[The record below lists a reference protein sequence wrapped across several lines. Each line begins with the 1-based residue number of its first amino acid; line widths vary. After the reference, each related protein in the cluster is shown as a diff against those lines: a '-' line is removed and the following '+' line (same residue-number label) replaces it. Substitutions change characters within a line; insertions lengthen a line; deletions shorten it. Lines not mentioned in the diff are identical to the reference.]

1 MAGEFAGKAGF
12 AKIDGDASPD
22 LVTKYEVEGYP
33 TTIIFKDGKEVER
46 VVGADDAGIRS
57 KLDGTL

>member
-12 AKIDGDASPD
+12 AKIDGDKSPD